1 MDNKLLRF
9 FVTLFMLTLSGCASA
24 PHDGT
29 GAMQPVMEPDV
40 ESHPSPEQVPEQPEP
55 ADGNDVMTL
64 TKALSLALVHNP
76 ELKVFA
82 WEVRAAEARALQV
95 GLWPNPEIG
104 INIENVAGTNG
115 ISGLDGRTT
124 TLQLGQLLE
133 LGGKRAKRTT
143 VASLEKE
150 ISQWDYEA
158 KRLEVFSAVVKAF
171 VEALA
176 AQERLSLAEDMGK
189 LSGELVETVSQRVE
203 AGKDSPV
210 EKAKAGVVLS
220 NARIR
225 RQQALKNLEFSYKQL
240 AATWGSTSPRF
251 KKVSGVLSV
260 TPVPAIEE
268 LSALLEWNPSIVR
281 SSLAVDRQKA
291 ALELEKAKVISD
303 VTLSGGVRRFEQTD
317 DGAMVFGFAM
327 PIPLLNRNQGGRLE
341 ATHNLA
347 KAREE
352 DRAVRVGLGIEL
364 AAAYQALSSAHAE
377 VSELDANVLQ
387 DAQSL
392 FEASREGYSQG
403 KLDYLDLLDAQRTL
417 FEVRERYIEAIRSY
431 HLAKADVDRL
441 IKRDLSTLPGARE
454 TKLGRDNK

>member
-1 MDNKLLRF
+1 
-9 FVTLFMLTLSGCASA
+9 
-24 PHDGT
+24 
-29 GAMQPVMEPDV
+29 
-40 ESHPSPEQVPEQPEP
+40 
-55 ADGNDVMTL
+55 MTL
-64 TKALSLALVHNP
+64 PEALSLALMHNP
-76 ELKVFA
+76 ELRAFS
-82 WEVRAAEARALQV
+82 WEVRAAGARTLQV

-115 ISGLDGRTT
+115 ISGLDGRAT

-158 KRLEVFSAVVKAF
+158 KRLEVFSAAVKAF

-176 AQERLSLAEDMGK
+176 AQERLSLAEDMGR

-225 RQQALKNLEFSYKQL
+225 RQQAIKDLEFSYKQL

-251 KKVSGVLSV
+251 KKVSGLLSV
-260 TPVPAIEE
+260 APVPVMEE
-268 LSALLEWNPSIVR
+268 LTALLEWNPSIVR

-291 ALELEKAKVISD
+291 AMELEKAKAVSD
-303 VTLSGGVRRFEQTD
+303 ITLSGGVRRFEQTD

-341 ATHNLA
+341 ATYNLA
-347 KAREE
+347 RAREE
-352 DRAVRVGLGIEL
+352 HRAVRTALEMEL
-364 AAAYQALSSAHAE
+364 AAGYQSLSNAYIELD
-377 VSELDANVLQ
+377 ELDANILQ
-387 DAQSL
+387 SAESL
-392 FEASREGYSQG
+392 FEASREGYTQG
-403 KLDYLDLLDAQRTL
+403 KLDYLELLDAQRTL
-417 FEVRERYIEAIRSY
+417 FDVRAQYIEALRSY
-431 HLAKADVDRL
+431 HLAKADVERL
-441 IKRDLSTLPGARE
+441 IRRDISTLPGARE
-454 TKLGRDNK
+454 TRARPRY